1 MMTHWSTKLTLLF
14 LEGIFAIDILNNF
27 MAYKNMTNNF
37 QTSSAATQE

>member
-1 MMTHWSTKLTLLF
+1 MLTHWSTKLTLLF

-27 MAYKNMTNNF
+27 MTNNF